1 MFLTTGGS
9 QDSSMFSTFLGTQPF
24 PAHILPCLEELAK
37 ELQTNRHS
45 TQLNNRRSTVPV
57 CQSMQINFLEDSV
70 SHCASMN
77 MSSCLRAVS
86 PGEQHAFVLL
96 IFILSLCQLV
106 STCAAI
112 ISYQSVLALKSC
124 IHNS

>member
-70 SHCASMN
+70 SHCALVN
-77 MSSCLRAVS
+77 VSSCLRAVS
-86 PGEQHAFVLL
+86 PGEQHAFVILIHLL
-96 IFILSLCQLV
+96 PLSTGVNMC
-106 STCAAI
+106 CCHI
-112 ISYQSVLALKSC
+112 ISVGLGFKVM
-124 IHNS
+124 HP